1 VNEQQAGS
9 YMSYNTAMTQ
19 TLGQQLKAIR
29 QSRGIS
35 LEEIAETTHI
45 RLAYLQAIEEGE
57 VDDLPSP
64 VQMRGFIRLY
74 AATLGIEFED
84 LQVQGYHLTH
94 TDEEEEEPSED
105 PIEESDEDEAGPE
118 PEGPEDAPIDAP
130 SEETEPQAEDLIE
143 DEAAPSTQAEE
154 PQPGDQQE
162 NTEDSA
168 LPEAELIFKE
178 IGEQLRQRRDLLS
191 LTLEDVEAHTHVRKH
206 YLELIEAGNFGE
218 LPSPVQARGMLA
230 NYTEFLNLDVDAILL
245 YYAEGLQKQRL
256 ESQIAAPKRSPAR
269 SLSPNALK
277 LKNFFSI
284 DLLVIAGIFLVFATF
299 VIWGVNRILTVD
311 TYQAAAT
318 DLPEVADVLLATS
331 SAGTPTPE
339 FALTDENAAG
349 TAEGDGTEVVEATPL
364 FTSVANTSPVNLV
377 ILPRHNTW
385 VQVYVDYELAFQ
397 GRMLS
402 GNAYDYSANAA
413 IELNTGNA
421 GSLQILFNDQDV
433 GTVGLIGQV
442 VNLVFTENGLVQPT
456 PTITPAPT
464 LDPEA
469 TPSPTPTQTPTNDE
483 AN

>member
-1 VNEQQAGS
+1 
-9 YMSYNTAMTQ
+9 MSYNTPMTQ

-29 QSRGIS
+29 QSRGIT

-45 RLAYLQAIEEGE
+45 RLVYLQAIEEGD

-74 AATLGIEFED
+74 AATLGVEFED
-84 LQVQGYHLTH
+84 LQVRGYHLTRP
-94 TDEEEEEPSED
+94 DAEEEKEPSED
-105 PIEESDEDEAGPE
+105 TVDENGKDETAPESDKS
-118 PEGPEDAPIDAP
+118 EDAPENAP
-130 SEETEPQAEDLIE
+130 PDEAEPPDEDLLE
-143 DEAAPSTQAEE
+143 DEAAPSSSDEE
-154 PQPGDQQE
+154 PLPADQQVG
-162 NTEDSA
+162 TEDKA

-206 YLELIEAGNFGE
+206 YLELIEAGDFGE

-256 ESQIAAPKRSPAR
+256 EAQIAAPKRSPAR
-269 SLSPNALK
+269 SLTPNALK

-299 VIWGVNRILTVD
+299 VIWGVNRILSVD
-311 TYQAAAT
+311 TYQTAAT

-339 FALTDENAAG
+339 LALTGENAAG

-397 GRMLS
+397 GRMLG

-413 IELNTGNA
+413 IEVNTGNA
-421 GSLQILFNDQDV
+421 GSLQILFNNQDV

-442 VNLVFTENGLVQPT
+442 ANLVFTENGLVQPT
-456 PTITPAPT
+456 PTITPTPT

-469 TPSPTPTQTPTNDE
+469 TPFPTPTQTPTNDE

>member
-1 VNEQQAGS
+1 
-9 YMSYNTAMTQ
+9 MSYNTAMTQ

-29 QSRGIS
+29 QSRGVS

-45 RLAYLQAIEEGE
+45 RLVYLQAIEEGD

-74 AATLGIEFED
+74 AATLGVEFED
-84 LQVQGYHLTH
+84 LQVRGYHLTRPDAEEEAPAEDAV
-94 TDEEEEEPSED
+94 DESGEDETGPESDQPDSASESAPSVEAEPQVEDSSEAEVAPPTTEEEPLTAEQ
-105 PIEESDEDEAGPE
+105 PAG
-118 PEGPEDAPIDAP
+118 
-130 SEETEPQAEDLIE
+130 AED
-143 DEAAPSTQAEE
+143 DT
-154 PQPGDQQE
+154 
-162 NTEDSA
+162 

-191 LTLEDVEAHTHVRKH
+191 LTLEDVEVHTHVRKH
-206 YLELIEAGNFGE
+206 YVELIEAGDFGE

-269 SLSPNALK
+269 SLTPNALK

-299 VIWGVNRILTVD
+299 VIWGVNRILSVD

-331 SAGTPTPE
+331 AAGTPTPE

-349 TAEGDGTEVVEATPL
+349 TAEADGTEVVEAMPL

-385 VQVYVDYELAFQ
+385 VQVFVDYELAFQ
-397 GRMLS
+397 GRMLG

-413 IELNTGNA
+413 IEVNTGNA
-421 GSLQILFNDQDV
+421 GSLQILFNDQDI

-442 VNLVFTENGLVQPT
+442 TNLVFTENGLVQPT
-456 PTITPAPT
+456 PTITPTPT
-464 LDPEA
+464 LDPQA